1 MTARSESL
9 WLLFA
14 VMLFAVKLFAVMLL
28 TGSSGTG
35 LLPKPLME
43 NFAGCADSA
52 EESAQ

>member
-14 VMLFAVKLFAVMLL
+14 VMLL
-28 TGSSGTG
+28 TGSSGTW
-35 LLPKPLME
+35 LLPKPLIE